1 MADIAVL
8 APHMDDET
16 LGCGGVIA
24 LADDPIVIFGCWS
37 RDEGIEVD
45 DVSKILG
52 YRYEVLYDKSYE
64 ARFLSIDR
72 RELVGRIEEVLHR
85 EQPDRVFVPSPS
97 YHQDHSVLF
106 DAGVA
111 ATRPL
116 FARGLHRLGGRQLR
130 VPRLDVAQGRARG
143 RAQLL
148 RRRRIRDGP
157 QARGSAVL
165 RVASTDDRSSSPMWS
180 RPGPACVEH
189 SSAAATRRHSTSFA
203 TSRHPEVGWSW
214 AGSRRMCRTSGR
226 VGPPATP
233 PDFEVADCG
242 SRRRTSYASLR
253 C

>member
-45 DVSKILG
+45 EVSKILG

-116 FARGLHRLGGRQLR
+116 SREGYIASVVASYEYPGSTWRKDGREDELSYYVDVESVMDRKLEAVRCYASQYGRSLIEPDVVEAWARLRGAFVGRHY
-130 VPRLDVAQGRARG
+130 AEAFH
-143 RAQLL
+143 LL
-148 RRRRIRDGP
+148 RY
-157 QARGSAVL
+157 
-165 RVASTDDRSSSPMWS
+165 
-180 RPGPACVEH
+180 VEP
-189 SSAAATRRHSTSFA
+189 S
-203 TSRHPEVGWSW
+203 
-214 AGSRRMCRTSGR
+214 
-226 VGPPATP
+226 
-233 PDFEVADCG
+233 
-242 SRRRTSYASLR
+242 
-253 C
+253 